1 MVVTPP
7 RILAELEAL
16 AERLGVTV
24 RTEPFIKGA
33 LGGRGGFCHIR
44 GKAFVVMDAALPVA
58 DRIAVLAGA
67 LSRFDLDSVFVPPA
81 LRARIESAALGTR
94 RAGAGRSATAPKP
107 LPKLALPGLARTR
120 PRG

>member
-1 MVVTPP
+1 VTPP

-24 RTEPFIKGA
+24 RTEPFDKGA

-44 GKAFVVMDAALPVA
+44 GKAFVVMDASLPLA

-67 LSRFDLDSVFVPPA
+67 LARFDLDSVYVSPA
-81 LRARIESAALGTR
+81 LRARIDSARDGR
-94 RAGAGRSATAPKP
+94 AGRSSVPKAPH
-107 LPKLALPGLARTR
+107 KLVIPGLARTR
-120 PRG
+120 PRN

>member
-1 MVVTPP
+1 VKAGVTSLLVTPP

-24 RTEPFIKGA
+24 RTEPFDKGA
-33 LGGRGGFCHIR
+33 LGGRGGFCQIR
-44 GKAFVVMDAALPVA
+44 GRAFVVMDASLPLV

-67 LSRFDLDSVFVPPA
+67 LARFDLDSVYVSPA
-81 LRARIESAALGTR
+81 LRARIESA
-94 RAGAGRSATAPKP
+94 RAGRPAVPKP
-107 LPKLALPGLARTR
+107 PRKLVLPGLARTR